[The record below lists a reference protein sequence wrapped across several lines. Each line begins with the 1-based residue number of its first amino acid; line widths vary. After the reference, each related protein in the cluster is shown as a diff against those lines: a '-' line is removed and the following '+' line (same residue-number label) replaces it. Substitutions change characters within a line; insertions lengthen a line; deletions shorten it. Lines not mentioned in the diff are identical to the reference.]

1 MHRHT
6 KGTFLITLL
15 LALCW
20 FTTSLK
26 AQTTVDEIV
35 ITAVDATEFPQ
46 IAVQFR
52 PLDRE
57 GVPVAGLAIDGFSL
71 TENSLE
77 MTIES
82 LNELPDANGMRVH
95 FIIDAGASLNSVRW
109 PNARQVVL
117 SFVESDTWMNVA
129 IDEVAV
135 TAFEANSGR
144 RPIIDYSNDPDAIRR
159 AMNEYSPPGG
169 SNFTA
174 PLPTVNE
181 ILEELA
187 LKTDNKPQF
196 IVFITAAIENQRG
209 NDTLLERGIELDI
222 PIHTVFVGSN
232 SPSYL
237 NELANQTGGMYVNYE
252 NTNSMNIVYNDMLL
266 ARRLYELSYRSTI
279 STSGTR
285 QITIASGSTTGNGS
299 YDIEVNQP
307 RVLITT
313 PNSGDVITRQ
323 SVTYTEDLGSL
334 TPTTQAVVTTVVF
347 PDEHLR
353 RLRRATLLVNGQVK
367 DELDNPNPNQ
377 NIELSWNLRDIQ
389 SEGLNDFTIKV
400 EIEDELG
407 LVSTSPD
414 VLIKVDVV
422 IPEEDI
428 DITGIVSETVTTI
441 VEGAIPTPI
450 PCIGPETTCEF
461 ERTIRQNIPSV
472 ISITI
477 AIFALAFAIIVY
489 VNRDKAP
496 VQAVRNTV
504 VNVVTRLTKRY
515 KQAEPRAYLVVLEGD
530 TNVGKTLEI
539 FGNTTVGR
547 SRQDAE
553 LLFQQTDDNSPIS
566 RRHCSILDE
575 EDHFMIRDEDSA
587 NGTYLNGTRLR
598 ALDPTELHD
607 GDEIELAR
615 VERGGVRL
623 LFQIARG
630 EDDDGDLTEVGRTTR
645 QTRGAASQDG
655 AKEAQAAPRF

>member
-1 MHRHT
+1 M
-6 KGTFLITLL
+6 
-15 LALCW
+15 
-20 FTTSLK
+20 
-26 AQTTVDEIV
+26 
-35 ITAVDATEFPQ
+35 DATEFPQ

-71 TENSLE
+71 TENSVE

-82 LNELPDANGMRVH
+82 LSELPDANGMRVH
-95 FIIDAGASLNSVRW
+95 FVIDAGASLNRTRW
-109 PNARQVVL
+109 PNARQVIL
-117 SFVESDTWMNVA
+117 SFVESDAWMNVA
-129 IDEVAV
+129 LDEVAV

-169 SNFTA
+169 TAFTA

-196 IVFITAAIENQRG
+196 IVFITAAIENQQG
-209 NDTLLERGIELDI
+209 NDALLERGIELDI
-222 PIHTVFVGSN
+222 PIHTVFIGSN

-237 NELANQTGGMYVNYE
+237 SELSNQTGGMYVNYQ
-252 NTNSMNIVYNDMLL
+252 NANSMNNVYNDMIL

-285 QITIASGSTTGNGS
+285 QITIASGPTTGNGS

-307 RVLITT
+307 RILITT

-323 SVTYTEDLGSL
+323 SPPSTVVEDLGSL
-334 TPTTQAVVTTVVF
+334 TPTTQAVVATVVF

-353 RLRRATLLVNGQVK
+353 RLRRVTLLVDGQEK
-367 DELDNPNPNQ
+367 DEVLNPNPNQ
-377 NIELSWNLRDIQ
+377 NIELTWNLRDIQ
-389 SEGLNDFTIKV
+389 SPGINAFTLQV
-400 EIEDELG
+400 EVEDELG

-414 VLIKVDVV
+414 VSFSVNVVVPPSVQATLEILSTKVA
-422 IPEEDI
+422 
-428 DITGIVSETVTTI
+428 ETPVF
-441 VEGAIPTPI
+441 PTATPYK
-450 PCIGPETTCEF
+450 CIGPDATCTGEQIIV
-461 ERTIRQNIPSV
+461 ENIPSV

-504 VNVVTRLTKRY
+504 INVVTRLTKRY

-553 LLFQQTDDNSPIS
+553 LLFQQADDNSPIS

-623 LFQIARG
+623 LFQVARG
-630 EDDDGDLTEVGRTTR
+630 EDGDGDRTEIGRITR
-645 QTRGAASQDG
+645 QTRGTASQDG
-655 AKEAQAAPRF
+655 AKEAQSAPRF